1 MSASR
6 AVIWDLPTRTA
17 HWLLAACVILNLF
30 FLEEGED
37 WHRRL
42 GYVALGTVAFRALW
56 GFVGARASRFRSFP
70 LRPSQ
75 IIDYL
80 RAGLH
85 ERPGTEPGHN
95 PLASLVYVAM
105 WIAIIG
111 LGTTGWMM
119 GLDAFWGD
127 ERLEELHEGIANLV
141 KILVVLHLLGML
153 IDSIR
158 YRRGTWLGM
167 ITGRR

>member
-6 AVIWDLPTRTA
+6 AVIWDVPTRTA
-17 HWLLAACVILNLF
+17 HWLLAACVVLNLF

-42 GYVALGTVAFRALW
+42 GYVALGTVAFRVLW
-56 GFVGARASRFRSFP
+56 GFVGGRASRFRSFP

-75 IIDYL
+75 ILAYL

-95 PLASLVYVAM
+95 PMASLVYVAM
-105 WIAIIG
+105 WIAVIG

-119 GLDAFWGD
+119 GLDAYWGD
-127 ERLEELHEGIANLV
+127 EWLEDLHEGLANLV

-158 YRRGTWLGM
+158 FRRATWMGM